1 MKTSKVISG
10 ESQEHFWR
18 VVRRCL
24 REFHDASPAV
34 LARVGRLRQRIDEA
48 PIEEIEIFFHGE
60 PFFVACN
67 LARCQLSIE
76 DFLEPYLEI
85 RDGRDNHRS

>member
-24 REFHDASPAV
+24 REFHQASPAI

-48 PIEEIEIFFHGE
+48 PIEEIEMFFHGE
-60 PFFVACN
+60 PFYVACN
-67 LARCQLSIE
+67 LARCHLNVD
-76 DFLEPYLEI
+76 DFLKPYLQI
-85 RDGRDNHRS
+85 RDGDES